1 MLFFMLE
8 DHVDARGSVGA
19 HLSREREVQ
28 SYRTRD
34 SAGAHLRREARS
46 EAIGHVA
53 TSESTSA

>member
-8 DHVDARGSVGA
+8 DHVDARGSV
-19 HLSREREVQ
+19 
-28 SYRTRD
+28 
-34 SAGAHLRREARS
+34 GAHLRREARS